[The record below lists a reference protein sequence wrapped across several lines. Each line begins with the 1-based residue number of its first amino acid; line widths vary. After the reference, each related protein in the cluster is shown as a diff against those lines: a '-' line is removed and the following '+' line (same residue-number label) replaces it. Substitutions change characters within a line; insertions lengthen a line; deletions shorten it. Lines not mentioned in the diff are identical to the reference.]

1 MYLKLL
7 NLYTHNV
14 RLYTH
19 RFCLNLCVYNL
30 TLCVYKFSNFR
41 YKHPAPKRY
50 SGTGLT
56 MRYLIQKRKAPLST
70 SPAEHHPPHEFQHK
84 KTKRES
90 EPERRTVFLSSSSSH
105 TNRPGGVGTFC
116 EGAGRCCTRDGSP
129 ESPLQASNTPDGI
142 AHGRRLRRIP

>member
-1 MYLKLL
+1 MFVSKV
-7 NLYTHNV
+7 TKFVHNSQ
-14 RLYTH
+14 
-19 RFCLNLCVYNL
+19 NLCVYNL

-84 KTKRES
+84 KTKRKI
-90 EPERRTVFLSSSSSH
+90 RTL
-105 TNRPGGVGTFC
+105 
-116 EGAGRCCTRDGSP
+116 
-129 ESPLQASNTPDGI
+129 PDGGTVTYQPWQRNAI
-142 AHGRRLRRIP
+142 QALAVRTFITQLQR